1 MVTTKDENNILHSEW
16 TVPFV
21 VSLSNHE
28 RYMTIHPS
36 LLLRANGNRLFSE
49 DPLHKHTVATLLL
62 PRYDLAGVKIML
74 KIQLSIRIEKPFV
87 GLVSK
92 VWLRQAVKLTLIH
105 TGISSPVELGL
116 VIAGDDT
123 VHELN
128 RSYRNVDRT
137 TDVIAFALSEQG
149 ANAQQFITPP
159 DDVIHLG
166 EVIISYPQAERQSEE
181 QRHPLE
187 KELALLVA
195 HGVLHLLG
203 YDHELPEQ
211 GEKMRAMESR
221 VLDTIKTI

>member
-1 MVTTKDENNILHSEW
+1 
-16 TVPFV
+16 
-21 VSLSNHE
+21 
-28 RYMTIHPS
+28 
-36 LLLRANGNRLFSE
+36 
-49 DPLHKHTVATLLL
+49 
-62 PRYDLAGVKIML
+62 ML
-74 KIQLSIRIEKPFV
+74 KIQLNTRIEKPFA

-128 RSYRNVDRT
+128 RNYRNVDRT
-137 TDVIAFALSEQG
+137 TDVIAFALSERG
-149 ANAQQFITPP
+149 TKSEPFVTPP
-159 DDVIHLG
+159 DDVMHLG
-166 EVIISYPQAERQSEE
+166 EVIISCPQAKRQAEE

-187 KELALLVA
+187 RELALLVA

-211 GEKMRAMESR
+211 EHRMRAMESR
-221 VLDTIKTI
+221 VLDAIKTKWRIS

>member
-1 MVTTKDENNILHSEW
+1 
-16 TVPFV
+16 
-21 VSLSNHE
+21 
-28 RYMTIHPS
+28 
-36 LLLRANGNRLFSE
+36 
-49 DPLHKHTVATLLL
+49 
-62 PRYDLAGVKIML
+62 ML
-74 KIQLSIRIEKPFV
+74 KVQLSIQIEKPFS
-87 GLVSK
+87 GHVSK
-92 VWLRQAVKLTLIH
+92 VWLKQAVKLTLIH

-137 TDVIAFALSEQG
+137 TDVIAFALSERG
-149 ANAQQFITPP
+149 TKSEPFIIPP

-166 EVIISYPQAERQSEE
+166 EVIISYPQAKRQAEE
-181 QRHPLE
+181 QHHPLE

-211 GEKMRAMESR
+211 AEKMRAMESK
-221 VLDTIKTI
+221 VLDAIKAK

>member
-1 MVTTKDENNILHSEW
+1 
-16 TVPFV
+16 
-21 VSLSNHE
+21 
-28 RYMTIHPS
+28 
-36 LLLRANGNRLFSE
+36 
-49 DPLHKHTVATLLL
+49 
-62 PRYDLAGVKIML
+62 ML

-92 VWLRQAVKLTLIH
+92 QWLRRAVKLTLVH
-105 TGISSPVELGL
+105 TGMSLPVELGL
-116 VIAGDDT
+116 VIAGDET

-128 RSYRNVDRT
+128 RSYRSVDRT

-149 ANAQQFITPP
+149 AKAEPFIAPP

-166 EVIISYPQAERQSEE
+166 EVIISYPQAKRQAEE

-187 KELALLVA
+187 RELALLVG

-211 GEKMRAMESR
+211 EQRMRAIEAR
-221 VLDTIKTI
+221 VLHAIKTI

>member
-1 MVTTKDENNILHSEW
+1 
-16 TVPFV
+16 
-21 VSLSNHE
+21 
-28 RYMTIHPS
+28 
-36 LLLRANGNRLFSE
+36 
-49 DPLHKHTVATLLL
+49 
-62 PRYDLAGVKIML
+62 ML

-92 VWLRQAVKLTLIH
+92 QWLRRAVKLTLAH

-116 VIAGDDT
+116 VIAGDET

-128 RSYRNVDRT
+128 RTYRSVDRT
-137 TDVIAFALSEQG
+137 TDVISFALSERS
-149 ANAQQFITPP
+149 AKDEPFVTPP

-166 EVIISYPQAERQSEE
+166 EVILSYPQAKRQAHE

-187 KELALLVA
+187 RELALLVA

-211 GEKMRAMESR
+211 AQRMRAMESQ
-221 VLDTIKTI
+221 VLDAIKTT